1 MHNVKPKLGS
11 INKSL
16 DNLEIN
22 LHSKSY
28 FNVVVCDALFDCE
41 PGHICE
47 GGQCV
52 GKYLSFYIHLFL
64 IPFVKYTY
72 FQLKI
77 FHILQ

>member
-1 MHNVKPKLGS
+1 MPVVLYVITLFKISNKFSNVHNVKPKLGS

-52 GKYLSFYIHLFL
+52 RKYLSF
-64 IPFVKYTY
+64 
-72 FQLKI
+72 
-77 FHILQ
+77 